1 MKILLVTRGSQGDV
15 LPYLGVARELVDRG
29 HEVTVNLPRIF
40 EETAKSYRLNYVL
53 QKFDDIS
60 GLMADVAKESKSV
73 GKVLQWTRDTI
84 GAQFDQLIPLLQEH
98 DILVA
103 TNTEFAATS
112 VAGYCHKPV
121 IRTAYAPFL
130 PGNKIPPAVLPFP
143 KPNPIIQPRFL
154 WFLMNRMSNFTAKKT
169 VNRNRLQYGLSPIKN
184 FGNDASQS
192 AYNYMMY
199 SQYLGQ
205 TDPEWDRKFRWK
217 IGGYCFNDTF
227 EYDEHAYQELI
238 SFIKSAG
245 TPVLFF
251 TLGSCSTEDRN
262 RFCEMLL
269 KVCKRRDYRLV
280 VGSGWAKTGASMQA
294 DKHLYL
300 MQHPIPHFLIFP
312 HCDAVIHHGGSGTT
326 HSAARAGKPQLI
338 TPLIID
344 QPYWAYRVSQSGLGP
359 ERVKIS
365 KVTEQEPDRKIGD
378 LVSNPLYK
386 DNAAALGEQIRKEGG
401 IANLCDYI
409 ESFSRE

>member
-1 MKILLVTRGSQGDV
+1 MRILLVTRGSQGDV
-15 LPYLGVARELVDRG
+15 LPYMGVARELVERG
-29 HEVTVNLPRIF
+29 HKVTINLPRIF
-40 EETAKSYRLNYVL
+40 EETAKGHRLNYVL

-60 GLMADVAKESKSV
+60 RLMADVAKESKSV
-73 GKVLQWTRDTI
+73 YRVLRWTRDTI

-103 TNTEFAATS
+103 ANTEFAATS
-112 VAGYCHKPV
+112 VAEYCCKPV

-143 KPNPIIQPRFL
+143 KPNPIIRPRFL

-169 VNRNRLQYGLSPIKN
+169 VNRNRRQYGLPPIRN
-184 FGNDASQS
+184 FGHDAARS

-199 SQYLGQ
+199 SRFLGE
-205 TDPEWDRKFRWK
+205 TDPAWEHKFRWK
-217 IGGYCFNDTF
+217 IGGYCFNDMF
-227 EYDEHAYQELI
+227 EYDEYAYQELI
-238 SFIKSAG
+238 SFIKGADR
-245 TPVLFF
+245 PILFF
-251 TLGSCSTEDRN
+251 TLGSCSTKDRN

-269 KVCKRRDYRLV
+269 GICKRRDYRLI
-280 VGSGWAKTGASMQA
+280 VGSGWAKTGVSMQA
-294 DKHLYL
+294 DEHLYL
-300 MQHPIPHFLIFP
+300 MQTPIPHFLIFP
-312 HCDAVIHHGGSGTT
+312 YCNGIIHHGGSGTT

-344 QPYWAYRVSQSGLGP
+344 QHYWAYRVSRLGLGP

-365 KVTEQEPDRKIGD
+365 TVTESELERKIGS

-386 DNAAALGEQIRKEGG
+386 KNAAALSEQIRNEGG

-409 ESFSRE
+409 EGFGRK

>member
-15 LPYLGVARELVDRG
+15 LPYLGVARELVKRG

-40 EETAKSYRLNYVL
+40 EETAKSYHLNYVL
-53 QKFDDIS
+53 QSFDDIS

-73 GKVLQWTRDTI
+73 GTVLQWTRDTI

-112 VAGYCHKPV
+112 VAEYCRKPV

-143 KPNPIIQPRFL
+143 KPNPIFQPRLL
-154 WFLMNRMSNFTAKKT
+154 WFMMNRMSNFTAKST
-169 VNRNRLQYGLSPIKN
+169 VNQNRAKHGLPPIRN
-184 FGNDASQS
+184 FGHNASQS
-192 AYNYMMY
+192 ANNYMMY
-199 SQYLGQ
+199 SRFLGQ

-227 EYDEHAYQELI
+227 EYDESAYRELL
-238 SFIKSAG
+238 SFIKGADM
-245 TPVLFF
+245 PVLFF
-251 TLGSCSTEDRN
+251 TLGSCSAKDRD

-269 KVCKRRDYRLV
+269 GVCKRHDYRLV
-280 VGSGWAKTGASMQA
+280 VGSGWAKTGEAMKP
-294 DKHLYL
+294 DEHLYL
-300 MQHPIPHFLIFP
+300 MQHPIPHYLIFP
-312 HCDAVIHHGGSGTT
+312 HCDALIHHGGSGTT

-344 QPYWAYRVSQSGLGP
+344 QPYWAYRVQQLGVGP

-365 KVTEQEPDRKIGD
+365 KVTEKELDRKICD
-378 LVSNPLYK
+378 LITNPLYK
-386 DNAAALGEQIRKEGG
+386 KNAAALGEQIQNEGG
-401 IANLCDYI
+401 IGNLCDYI
-409 ESFSRE
+409 ESFLP

>member
-15 LPYLGVARELVDRG
+15 LPYLGIARELVNRG

-40 EETAKSYRLNYVL
+40 EETVKSYRLNYVL

-60 GLMADVAKESKSV
+60 RLMADVAEESKSV
-73 GKVLQWTRDTI
+73 EKVLQWTRDTI

-112 VAGYCHKPV
+112 VAEYCCKPV

-143 KPNPIIQPRFL
+143 KPNLIIRPRFL

-169 VNRNRLQYGLSPIKN
+169 VNRNRQQYGLPPIRN
-184 FGNDASQS
+184 FGHDAARS

-199 SQYLGQ
+199 SRFLGE

-227 EYDEHAYQELI
+227 GYDEHAYQELI
-238 SFIKSAG
+238 SFIRG
-245 TPVLFF
+245 TDKPVLFF
-251 TLGSCSTEDRN
+251 TLGSCSAKDRN

-269 KVCKRRDYRLV
+269 EICKRRGYQLI
-280 VGSGWAKTGASMQA
+280 VGSGWAKTGTCMQM
-294 DKHLYL
+294 DEHLYL
-300 MQHPIPHFLIFP
+300 MRNPIPHFLIFP
-312 HCDAVIHHGGSGTT
+312 YCDGIIHHGGSGTT

-344 QPYWAYRVSQSGLGP
+344 QPYWAYRISQLGLGP
-359 ERVKIS
+359 ERIKIS
-365 KVTEQEPDRKIGD
+365 KVTEQELDRKIGD
-378 LVSNPLYK
+378 LMSNPLYK
-386 DNAAALGEQIRKEGG
+386 KNAAALGEQIRNEEGA
-401 IANLCDYI
+401 ANLCDYI
-409 ESFSRE
+409 ESLGRE